1 MGAIGATLWLMGYLL
16 KMPPPILLGKSDFEQ
31 LRLQG
36 GLYVDKSTLI
46 STVLEASA
54 DVQLYPRPRR
64 FGKTLNLSMLRYFL
78 EASPDRSALFADL
91 AVWQDAKAR
100 AHFQQHPVIYLS
112 FKDVKVKTWGEAW
125 QMLQPLI
132 AEEIKRLLPILCH
145 PSLPAIEQER
155 WKSLAY
161 RQAVPDVAVLR
172 ELSLGLRQSTGKL
185 VVILIDEY
193 DAPLLTAWEYGY
205 FEEAVSWFRA
215 FLSAGLKDN
224 ANLFRGVL
232 TGVLRV
238 GRESLFSGLNNVKVY
253 SLVQQE
259 VPEPFGFSEEEV
271 VGLLKQF
278 GREGEQGAF
287 QRWYNGYV
295 FGGVTVYNPWSILNA
310 LMSPRAPLQAWWLNT
325 AENTVIHRLLL
336 GNVAFQQEVA
346 TLLQGGTVEREVDE
360 NVVLRDIS
368 GEKLWGFLLFSGYL
382 KAEAVRWDERGRL
395 WVMLKIPNLEVQLV
409 WEESFS
415 TWLTDG
421 LGRLEPLHRALL
433 TGDAAAVQ
441 ELLET
446 LLLRHVS
453 TWDVQRTQEEAF
465 YHAFVLGLLVTLEK
479 THRVR
484 SNREVGKG
492 RADVQLLPR
501 EAGKPGVV
509 LEFKR
514 LEEGKTLKAM
524 ARKALKQI
532 ETSQYALEL
541 QEAKAA
547 PVFCFGI
554 AFSGKEVVVMV
565 G

>member
-1 MGAIGATLWLMGYLL
+1 ML
-16 KMPPPILLGKSDFEQ
+16 PPILLGQSDFEQ
-31 LRLQG
+31 LRIQG
-36 GLYVDKSTLI
+36 GLYVDKSALI
-46 STVLEASA
+46 STVLSSSA
-54 DVQLYPRPRR
+54 QVQLYPRPRR
-64 FGKTLNLSMLRYFL
+64 FGKTLNLSMLRHFF
-78 EASPDRSALFADL
+78 ESGPNRSALFEDL

-112 FKDVKVKTWGEAW
+112 FKDCKYTNWAETRQLLQGLLAAELERLLLGW
-125 QMLQPLI
+125 QHPAVLASLQ
-132 AEEIKRLLPILCH
+132 KRLELILNGQGETGQFLRDL
-145 PSLPAIEQER
+145 S
-155 WKSLAY
+155 
-161 RQAVPDVAVLR
+161 QALL
-172 ELSLGLRQSTGKL
+172 ETTQCS

-193 DAPLLTAWEYGY
+193 DAPLLTAWEHGY
-205 FEEAVSWFRA
+205 FEEAVAWFRT

-224 ANLFRGVL
+224 VNLFRGVL

-271 VGLLKQF
+271 AGLLKQF

-336 GNVAFQQEVA
+336 GNLAFQQEVA

-382 KAEAVRWDERGRL
+382 KAEKVRWSEGL
-395 WVMLKIPNLEVQLV
+395 CLATLKIPNLEVHRV
-409 WEESFS
+409 WKTTFQQ
-415 TWLTDG
+415 WLSDG
-421 LGRLEPLHRALL
+421 LGQVEPLHRALL

-453 TWDVQRTQEEAF
+453 TWDVQRTQDEAF

-479 THRVR
+479 SHRVR

-501 EAGKPGVV
+501 EVGKPGVV

-547 PVFCFGI
+547 PVYCFGI
-554 AFSGKEVVVMV
+554 AFSGKDVLVM
-565 G
+565 GR